1 MHFNKMLFKN
11 LDQNKPNV
19 QLFLRQSRELNTK
32 WVVYNSKELL
42 LFLLDMIMVASLC

>member
-19 QLFLRQSRELNTK
+19 QLFLRQSREIEHKMGGL
-32 WVVYNSKELL
+32 
-42 LFLLDMIMVASLC
+42 